1 GQGASGRAR
10 RHPRRAE
17 EGLRVVG
24 AEGRRSDLRHAVLE
38 GPVRGEAA
46 RAPRRRARGLG
57 GREALRSRPRTAHE
71 GMAGRRAHVRPELGR
86 AGEGSDGVRRGAPPR
101 SEEGV
106 KRMLSLAIVMLLP
119 GGPGRAQA
127 ANGGAPAA
135 AATAPDAAELTRLLK
150 EFLAGAA

>member
-1 GQGASGRAR
+1 GRAR
-10 RHPRRAE
+10 
-17 EGLRVVG
+17 V
-24 AEGRRSDLRHAVLE
+24 
-38 GPVRGEAA
+38 
-46 RAPRRRARGLG
+46 LG
-57 GREALRSRPRTAHE
+57 GRVALRSRPRTAHE

-101 SEEGV
+101 SEESV

-119 GGPGRAQA
+119 GAPARAQTA
-127 ANGGAPAA
+127 TRAAPAA